1 MFLRNWVWAKNFPTQ
16 TIATAKKD
24 GAPFDP
30 DMVRMRPLRPE
41 VAQKYARMVAQKLV
55 VQHGR
60 ALRKAERA
68 ATDPVTCQGSDLGPA
83 FFRFH
88 SVHR

>member
-1 MFLRNWVWAKNFPTQ
+1 MFLRNWVWANNFP
-16 TIATAKKD
+16 
-24 GAPFDP
+24 
-30 DMVRMRPLRPE
+30 PLRPE
-41 VAQKYARMVAQKLV
+41 VALKYARMVAQKLV

-68 ATDPVTCQGSDLGPA
+68 ATDPVTCQGSDLGPDV
-83 FFRFH
+83 FRFH